1 MTFYQIFLPAF
12 SLVFILQVFV
22 IRSVILWKK
31 TGVNPFVFGKTE
43 NAHDYIGR
51 VYKVM
56 TVGTW
61 IAIGSYSFLPDTYQ
75 YLMPMWYLE
84 SAIVQ
89 QVGVGLLVFAFIW
102 IIVAQFQMSNSWR
115 IGINYEETTKL
126 IDHGLFGVS
135 RNPIFLGVLI
145 SYVGTFLV
153 IPNALTFSLMAI
165 TFISIQVQVRME
177 EEYLQKSHGEEYN
190 QYQKKVRR
198 WI

>member
-89 QVGVGLLVFAFIW
+89 QVGVGLLLFAFIW

-177 EEYLQKSHGEEYN
+177 EEFLTSTLGEEYLS
-190 QYQKKVRR
+190 YKSRVRR
-198 WI
+198 WL

>member
-1 MTFYQIFLPAF
+1 MNFYQIFLPAF

-51 VYKVM
+51 VYKAM

-61 IAIGSYSFLPDTYQ
+61 IAIGSYSFFPDFYK

-89 QVGVGLLVFAFIW
+89 QVGVGLLLFAFIW
-102 IIVAQFQMSNSWR
+102 IIVAQFQMSTSWR

-177 EEYLQKSHGEEYN
+177 EEYLQNVHGEEYSE
-190 QYQKKVRR
+190 YQKKVRR

>member
-31 TGVNPFVFGKTE
+31 TGINPFVFGKTE
-43 NAHDYIGR
+43 NAHDYVGL
-51 VYKVM
+51 VYKAM
-56 TVGTW
+56 TIGTW
-61 IAIGSYSFLPDTYQ
+61 IAIAFYSFFPELYK
-75 YLMPMWYLE
+75 YLMPVWYME
-84 SAIVQ
+84 NAIVQ
-89 QVGVGLLVFAFIW
+89 QVGVGLLLFAFAW

-145 SYVGTFLV
+145 SYVGTFLI

-165 TFISIQVQVRME
+165 TFITIQIQVRME
-177 EEYLQKSHGEEYN
+177 EEFLTSTSGEEYLS
-190 QYQKKVRR
+190 YKSRVRR
-198 WI
+198 WL

>member
-1 MTFYQIFLPAF
+1 MNFYQMFLPVF
-12 SLVFILQVFV
+12 TLVFILQVFV
-22 IRSVILWKK
+22 IRSLVLWKK

-56 TVGTW
+56 TLGTW
-61 IAIGSYSFLPDTYQ
+61 VAIGSYSFFPETYQ

-84 SAIVQ
+84 YEILQ
-89 QVGVGLLVFAFIW
+89 QVGIGLLLFAFVW
-102 IIVAQFQMSNSWR
+102 IITAQFQMSNSWR

-126 IDHGLFGVS
+126 IDKGLFGIS

-145 SYVGTFLV
+145 SYLGTFLI
-153 IPNALTFSLMAI
+153 IPNAMTAALTAI

-177 EEYLQKSHGEEYN
+177 EEYLQSTHGDEYL
-190 QYQKKVRR
+190 QYLNNVRR

>member
-1 MTFYQIFLPAF
+1 MTFHQIFLPAF

-51 VYKVM
+51 VYKAM

-61 IAIGSYSFLPDTYQ
+61 IAIGSYSFIPDTYQ

-89 QVGVGLLVFAFIW
+89 QVGVGLLLFAFIW

-126 IDHGLFGVS
+126 IDHGLVGVS

-177 EEYLQKSHGEEYN
+177 EEYLQNSHGEEYI
-190 QYQKKVRR
+190 QYQKNVRR

>member
-31 TGVNPFVFGKTE
+31 TGINPFVFGKTE
-43 NAHDYIGR
+43 NAHDYVGL
-51 VYKVM
+51 VYKAM

-61 IAIGSYSFLPDTYQ
+61 IAIAIYSFFP
-75 YLMPMWYLE
+75 YLYKYLIPVWYLE
-84 SAIVQ
+84 NPIAQKI
-89 QVGVGLLVFAFIW
+89 GVGLLLFAFAW
-102 IIVAQFQMSNSWR
+102 IIIAQFQMSNSWR

-165 TFISIQVQVRME
+165 TFITIQIQVRME
-177 EEYLQKSHGEEYN
+177 EEFLTSTLGEKYLSYKSR
-190 QYQKKVRR
+190 VRR
-198 WI
+198 WL

>member
-89 QVGVGLLVFAFIW
+89 QVGVGLLLFAFIW

>member
-89 QVGVGLLVFAFIW
+89 QVGVGLLLFAFVW

-115 IGINYEETTKL
+115 IGINYQEITKL

-165 TFISIQVQVRME
+165 TFVSIQVQVRME
-177 EEYLQKSHGEEYN
+177 EEYLQNSHGEEYM

>member
-89 QVGVGLLVFAFIW
+89 QVGVGLLLFAFIW

-198 WI
+198 WV

>member
-51 VYKVM
+51 VYKAM
-56 TVGTW
+56 TAGTW
-61 IAIGSYSFLPDTYQ
+61 IAIGSYSFFPDTYQ

-84 SAIVQ
+84 STLVQ
-89 QVGVGLLVFAFIW
+89 QVGVALLLFAFIW

-165 TFISIQVQVRME
+165 TFMSIQVQVRME
-177 EEYLQKSHGEEYN
+177 EEYLQNSHGEEYI
-190 QYQKKVRR
+190 QYQKNVRR

>member
-1 MTFYQIFLPAF
+1 MTFHQIFLPAF

-89 QVGVGLLVFAFIW
+89 QVGVGLLLFAFIW